1 MGSVA
6 SPSMIA
12 GVSPRRPR
20 SLGATRPLYERRL
33 RSVYTPQEIARP
45 PRGQPGN
52 RAGGVRNSAG
62 DDRLKFGYKTPHP
75 PGAPHTQSK
84 APLAPHRRAPREFLE
99 VGCLPPP
106 ETPLLGPHTGF
117 AGKYNP
123 IWPGCACFY
132 GHVVVALFS
141 HETAEGAVFTIPAT
155 KIGPEIKPFC
165 STSCRNAQ

>member
-84 APLAPHRRAPREFLE
+84 APLAPHRRARREFLE
-99 VGCLPPP
+99 IGGPP

-117 AGKYNP
+117 AGKYTP
-123 IWPGCACFY
+123 SGRVAPVSTAMLLSRY
-132 GHVVVALFS
+132 SVTKQPKALFS
-141 HETAEGAVFTIPAT
+141 QYPRLKSAR
-155 KIGPEIKPFC
+155 K
-165 STSCRNAQ
+165 